1 MSGRLDG
8 KVAVI
13 TGGASGIG
21 RATAELFVREGAHV
35 VIADIQDAQ
44 GQAIASGFPG
54 SMHYVHADVSV
65 EDDVARAVAAAVER
79 FGRLD
84 VMFNNAGIQ
93 GEQAGFLDIDVAAF
107 VRMQQLLA
115 GSVVAGHKY
124 AARQFRAQGSG
135 GAILSTTSAA
145 GLLGG
150 YSNLSYT
157 AAKHAIVGL
166 VRAAAFELAPLGIRS
181 NAIAPG
187 VTLSPIMAS
196 SFGVPADQSDA
207 FLSFVS
213 QRCAGLQPIGRP
225 GRPPDIA
232 QAALFLASDEAA
244 WITGIT
250 LPVDGG
256 GTAVTHCDP
265 TAVVA
270 AAGAAFLAGAQ
281 DVQAV

>member
-1 MSGRLDG
+1 VSGRLDG
-8 KVAVI
+8 KVAVV

-21 RATAELFVREGAHV
+21 RATAELFVREGARV
-35 VIADIQDAQ
+35 VIADIQDAA
-44 GQAIASGFPG
+44 GEAVAAGNPDSL
-54 SMHYVHADVSV
+54 HYIHADVSV
-65 EDDVARAVAAAVER
+65 EHDVARAVATAVDR

-93 GEQAGFLDIDVAAF
+93 GEQAGFLEIDVAAF

-115 GSVVAGHKY
+115 GSVVSGHKY

-135 GAILSTTSAA
+135 GSIVSTTSAA
-145 GLLGG
+145 ALLGG

-166 VRAAAFELAPLGIRS
+166 VRAAAFELAPMGIRS

-187 VTLSPIMAS
+187 VTVSPIMAS
-196 SFGVPADQSDA
+196 SFGVPAERADA

-213 QRCAGLQPIGRP
+213 QRCTGLQPIGRP
-225 GRPPDIA
+225 GRPLDIA

-270 AAGAAFLAGAQ
+270 AAGVAFLAGVE

>member
-1 MSGRLDG
+1 VSGRLDG
-8 KVAVI
+8 KVAVV

-21 RATAELFVREGAHV
+21 RATAELFVREGARV
-35 VIADIQDAQ
+35 VIADIQDAA
-44 GQAIASGFPG
+44 GEAVAAGNPDSL
-54 SMHYVHADVSV
+54 HYIHADVSV
-65 EDDVARAVAAAVER
+65 ARAVATAVDR

-93 GEQAGFLDIDVAAF
+93 GEQAGFLEIDVAAF

-115 GSVVAGHKY
+115 GSVVSGHKY

-135 GAILSTTSAA
+135 GSIVSTTSAA
-145 GLLGG
+145 ALLGG

-166 VRAAAFELAPLGIRS
+166 VRAAAFELAPMGIRS

-187 VTLSPIMAS
+187 VTVSPIMAS
-196 SFGVPADQSDA
+196 SFGVPAERADA

-213 QRCAGLQPIGRP
+213 QRCTGLQPIGRP
-225 GRPPDIA
+225 GRPLDIA

-265 TAVVA
+265 TVA
-270 AAGAAFLAGAQ
+270 AAGVAFLAGVE